1 MTLSSVERLE
11 APAQSLQPLP
21 RSTSTLT
28 MFCDTDRA
36 AQARRINLNCPT
48 FESSVYVLHDV
59 YIKFRERS
67 GNALCAMR
75 NQAQLR
81 PRPSIRMSAHNKIH
95 KKSHTANRE
104 IFAVKIFR
112 RRPLPRKIKHAKYCM
127 HSKYVYRPIII
138 IIIIIIS
145 MNTPLKVY
153 RVS

>member
-48 FESSVYVLHDV
+48 FERSVYVLHDV

-67 GNALCAMR
+67 GKALC

-95 KKSHTANRE
+95 
-104 IFAVKIFR
+104 F
-112 RRPLPRKIKHAKYCM
+112 
-127 HSKYVYRPIII
+127 
-138 IIIIIIS
+138 IS
-145 MNTPLKVY
+145 DVPFSNLVNFLNLLWCSARAQSTRDMLKWAGTICV
-153 RVS
+153 